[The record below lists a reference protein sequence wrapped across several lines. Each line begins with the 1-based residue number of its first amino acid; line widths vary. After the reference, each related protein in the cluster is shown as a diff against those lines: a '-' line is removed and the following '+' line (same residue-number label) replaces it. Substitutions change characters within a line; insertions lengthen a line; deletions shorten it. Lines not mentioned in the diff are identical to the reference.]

1 MTRNFGR
8 ATLFVIGA
16 TVLFLTGGAKAD
28 AQPGINVTVYNNY
41 WYNASPPLPGDDRIV
56 GTLLES
62 NIDHNFDQFPLFNLY
77 EDFAVK
83 YEGFITALCTCEIQF
98 MAQADD
104 GTKLYL
110 DDVLITNDWR
120 DKGGGGSVS
129 EPVQFEEG
137 VSKQITLWFYE
148 NGGGAWV
155 KLYWMVNDQWEIV
168 PASAFTT
175 HELLPTT
182 TLPPTTT
189 TEPPQTT
196 TSTSSTTTTTEVP
209 TTEAP
214 TTTTTTILETT
225 TTTQP
230 ATTTTVQQ
238 APTTTTTSSTTST
251 TTTIPIETT
260 TTSPSTT
267 TTTIAPQL
275 EELKTLVEDGLNDEQ
290 ATELATNP
298 DVLEVATADVA
309 EEIFAAINEE
319 ALTPE
324 AGLAIVEAVQ
334 DAPQEVR
341 EAFEK
346 EIDIFAGNTDTYV
359 PVGSAIP
366 VSQRR
371 AIIAISAMT
380 SLAPVASRRRW

>member
-1 MTRNFGR
+1 VTRNLGR

-16 TVLFLTGGAKAD
+16 TVLFLSGGAKAD

-41 WYNASPPLPGDDRIV
+41 GYNAAPPLPGDDRII
-56 GTLLES
+56 GTMVET
-62 NIDHNFDQFPLFNLY
+62 NIDHNFDQIPLFNIY
-77 EDFAVK
+77 EDFVVK
-83 YEGFITALCTCEIQF
+83 YEGFITAPCTCMVEF

-120 DKGGGGSVS
+120 DKGGGGSAS
-129 EPVQFEEG
+129 RPVQFEEG
-137 VSKQITLWFYE
+137 LSKKITLWFYE

-155 KLYWMVNDQWEIV
+155 KLYWMVNNQWSIV

-175 HELLPTT
+175 DELLPTT

-196 TSTSSTTTTTEVP
+196 TTTSTTTTTEP
-209 TTEAP
+209 ATTTTSSTTTSTSTTTTVLP
-214 TTTTTTILETT
+214 TTTTT
-225 TTTQP
+225 
-230 ATTTTVQQ
+230 VQEI
-238 APTTTTTSSTTST
+238 PTTTTTSSTTT
-251 TTTIPIETT
+251 TTTTMPVTT
-260 TTSPSTT
+260 TISPSTTT

-275 EELKTLVEDGLNDEQ
+275 EELQTLIEDGLNDEQ
-290 ATELATNP
+290 ATELATDP
-298 DVLEVATADVA
+298 AVLEVATAEVA
-309 EEIFAAINEE
+309 EEIFAAIDEE

-324 AGLAIVEAVQ
+324 SGLAIVEAVQ
-334 DAPQEVR
+334 SASEEVR
-341 EAFEK
+341 EAFEQ

-359 PVGSAIP
+359 PVGSSIP

-371 AIIAISAMT
+371 SLIAITTVMMT
-380 SLAPVASRRRW
+380 APIVTRRK

>member
-1 MTRNFGR
+1 MTRNLGR
-8 ATLFVIGA
+8 ATLFIIGA
-16 TVLFLTGGAKAD
+16 TVLFLSGGAKATPE
-28 AQPGINVTVYNNY
+28 PGLNVTVYNNHG
-41 WYNASPPLPGDDRIV
+41 YNAAPPLPSNDRIV
-56 GTLLES
+56 GQFIGEDI
-62 NIDHNFDQFPLFNLY
+62 NDDFDQNPLFNMY

-83 YEGFITALCTCEIQF
+83 YEGFITAPCTCPVEF

-110 DDVLITNDWR
+110 DSVLITNDWT
-120 DKGGGGSVS
+120 DKGGGGSIS
-129 EPVQFEEG
+129 QPVQFEEG

-155 KLYWMVNDQWEIV
+155 QLWWMVQNQWEII

-182 TLPPTTT
+182 TLPLTTT

-196 TSTSSTTTTTEVP
+196 TTTSTTTTTEP
-209 TTEAP
+209 A
-214 TTTTTTILETT
+214 TTTTSSTTTSTSTT
-225 TTTQP
+225 TTVPP
-230 ATTTTVQQ
+230 ATTTTVQEI
-238 APTTTTTSSTTST
+238 PTTTTTSSTTT
-251 TTTIPIETT
+251 TTTTMPVETT

-267 TTTIAPQL
+267 TTTIAPAL

-290 ATELATNP
+290 ATELATDP
-298 DVLEVATADVA
+298 AVLEVATADVA

-334 DAPQEVR
+334 SASEEVR
-341 EAFEK
+341 EAFEQ
-346 EIDIFAGNTDTYV
+346 EIDIFSGNTDTYV
-359 PVGSAIP
+359 PVGSSIP

-371 AIIAISAMT
+371 SLIAITTVMMT
-380 SLAPVASRRRW
+380 APIATRRK